1 MKRAPKSKMASL
13 YYFWT
18 SDQQQNT
25 NDVIRNQA
33 VGRIKFFFRL
43 EVITLSGS
51 PLEHIN
57 ATPLPAFGSQHSP
70 GGNVPTWAP
79 LLRRSTTS
87 DPCPSS
93 KSVPTPLRRISPA
106 SEAELEKA
114 GFDPRE
120 GSTIRYPANEYCRQY
135 EIDIVK
141 LCTAENSAVCLPLAI
156 SANHICAVVVM
167 NFLRWFPRSRAIF
180 CCSSLEAAH
189 LFEERC
195 KAIGIPL
202 EEVSIVDT
210 FNTFKKKE
218 ARRIGRLVVTTPQA
232 LEKIIESNSSF
243 VCDIRCVVLSLDA
256 YEGSR
261 LTKCRNI
268 VGVLTVK
275 GIIFRVILVT
285 PSVPST
291 SRKLKP
297 LRNRQQIITSLI
309 ISQWIEPSALD
320 PSFRSSAVPSEISV
334 DYYSTTDGTSELISF
349 TEKWIEAS
357 VLRVVLHLEKL
368 HTLILLPSTKPQQ
381 LFTIDWTP
389 IIAVRCRRWVLN
401 TVLPPFRQL
410 TRSPPHH
417 MGTSIKRFLLQNES
431 IILVV
436 DIEIPNFVNV
446 VDTICSS
453 QLQVVVSMDRRYNFS
468 YEFSR
473 LQLPSSKMEFVQYI
487 PVTLCS
493 VLDMKAVSCSR
504 RYGFELTSAE
514 LNEFSDRL
522 SALPVVDRGS
532 YDRNSRLAF
541 LSSCYDISKMSLNGS
556 FGNVP
561 SSTLRKRLMDCLNGN
576 DFIKKRKKRRYKYT
590 EELVDKKRIEFY
602 DEMIEKLNQLLTI

>member
-1 MKRAPKSKMASL
+1 MSR
-13 YYFWT
+13 WT
-18 SDQQQNT
+18 HK
-25 NDVIRNQA
+25 V
-33 VGRIKFFFRL
+33 FFFRL

-135 EIDIVK
+135 EVPEFSQYTLFKMYKLVDLMSMGFQIDIVK

-218 ARRIGRLVVTTPQA
+218 ARRIGRLVVTTPQ
-232 LEKIIESNSSF
+232 
-243 VCDIRCVVLSLDA
+243 
-256 YEGSR
+256 
-261 LTKCRNI
+261 
-268 VGVLTVK
+268 
-275 GIIFRVILVT
+275 IIFRVILVT

-357 VLRVVLHLEKL
+357 VLSNQSFTSHPKFSRLRSVLEKCLFPVRCLILCENEHVSRVVCESL
-368 HTLILLPSTKPQQ
+368 HTPQ
-381 LFTIDWTP
+381 LRNS
-389 IIAVRCRRWVLN
+389 IIR
-401 TVLPPFRQL
+401 VLPNIAPPAHRGCHCTPAQCL
-410 TRSPPHH
+410 ELLNRS
-417 MGTSIKRFLLQNES
+417 NES

-493 VLDMKAVSCSR
+493 VLDMKAVSC
-504 RYGFELTSAE
+504 
-514 LNEFSDRL
+514 DRL